1 MAIQRSKNTWQYKEV
16 KKTWQYKEVKK
27 HGNTTK

>member
-1 MAIQRSKNTWQYKEV
+1 MAIQSS

-27 HGNTTK
+27 HGNTKK